1 MFDITTFGEIMLR
14 FSVPAGTRLQ
24 TAAQFDVFPGGAEAN
39 VMTALA
45 RLGHP
50 CGWHS
55 ALPNQALGWLA
66 ADHLRAAGIDLSGVV
81 WRDHGRMGTYYVEFA
96 APPRPIQVIYDR
108 ADSCVTQLTPE
119 EVHWDK
125 LLNTQLIHLTG
136 ITPALSP
143 QCGEIIQA
151 IVARAHEAGV
161 PISFDINYRQKLW
174 SETEARDWL
183 TPIIQGVDLLLCG
196 QGDAQRV
203 FGIDGTPEAI
213 VRTLAAYSHAKQV
226 VVTLG
231 DQGAVGW
238 NGDQMY
244 FQEALPV
251 QVIDRLGAGD
261 GLAAGVLHGWLAGDL
276 ALGLRYGVALAAL
289 VLSQRGDAVITTPE
303 EVAALTERTHTIG
316 TVNR

>member
-39 VMTALA
+39 VVTALA
-45 RLGHP
+45 RLGRR

-66 ADHLRAAGIDLSGVV
+66 ADHLRAAGVDLGGVI
-81 WRDHGRMGTYYVEFA
+81 WREGGRMGTYYVEFA
-96 APPRPIQVIYDR
+96 VPPRPIQVIYDR
-108 ADSCVTQLTPE
+108 ADSCVTQLTPDE
-119 EVHWDK
+119 LHWDN
-125 LLNTQLIHLTG
+125 LLNTRLIHLTG
-136 ITPALSP
+136 ITPALSS
-143 QCGEIIQA
+143 QCGEIIQTI
-151 IVARAHEAGV
+151 IVRAREAGIPV
-161 PISFDINYRQKLW
+161 SFDINYRQKLW
-174 SETEARDWL
+174 SEAEAHDWL

-238 NGDQMY
+238 DGSQMIL
-244 FQEALPV
+244 QEALPV

-261 GLAAGVLHGWLAGDL
+261 GLAAGVLHGWLSGDL
-276 ALGLRYGVALAAL
+276 ALGLRYGVTLAAL
-289 VLSQRGDAVITTPE
+289 ALSQHGDAVITTPE
-303 EVAALTERTHTIG
+303 EVATLMEHTHTTG
-316 TVNR
+316 AVNR